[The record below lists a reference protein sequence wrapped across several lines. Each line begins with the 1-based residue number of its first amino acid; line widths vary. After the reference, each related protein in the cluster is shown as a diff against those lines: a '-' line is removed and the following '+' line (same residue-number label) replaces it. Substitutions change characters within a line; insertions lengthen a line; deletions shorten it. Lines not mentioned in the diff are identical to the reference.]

1 VSYHRAV
8 FSHAPVEGS
17 TVLTRGSRTLA
28 FAAAATILTIL
39 LAPAAGAQA
48 ADMLP
53 DLVAPEP
60 TSPAISVST
69 LADGQDHL
77 LVRFDGYIH
86 NVGAGP
92 LEIRGSNPV
101 NGVMTTTGQRIY
113 QTGGGFRDD
122 TSRHP
127 QIYFENNDAHNHWH
141 LKNAARFSLWNESG
155 TAEVATGAKV
165 GFCLQDVDHIDA
177 FGPSNRVYSSAATA
191 YCEQNSPGASSVYEG
206 ISRGWEDVYA
216 AKLPFQW
223 VDLSNV
229 VPGRYRIGESV
240 DPDNFVI
247 ESNEADNG
255 PTLAPDVI
263 TVPGYLAAS
272 GAVTAAH
279 AQPILLGA
287 VPYGSPGPYEFRIEA
302 APGHGTL
309 NAPAGASLGGNQVV
323 YAPTPG
329 FAGAD
334 SFTFSVRDT
343 STPFPVH
350 PSVGVVKVTVP
361 APLVPLKTL
370 QLLAKV
376 RFSRHGRFLVVRAQ
390 AKQTGLLKVQ
400 VKKRKR
406 RLGSCR
412 KQAQSGHRFRC
423 RIRLRKHASPR
434 RAKVVVSLLM
444 NGATTA
450 VNTFRVPRRLHRTQ
464 GNKAGH

>member
-1 VSYHRAV
+1 MTQRPRHLAVVAIAIVLVS
-8 FSHAPVEGS
+8 
-17 TVLTRGSRTLA
+17 
-28 FAAAATILTIL
+28 L
-39 LAPAAGAQA
+39 LLCVAAPAGA
-48 ADMLP
+48 ADLLP

-60 TSPAISVST
+60 TSPQVGTWT

-86 NVGAGP
+86 NVGAGA

-113 QTGGGFRDD
+113 QSGGGFRDD
-122 TSRHP
+122 NSRHP

-141 LKNAARFSLWNESG
+141 LRNAARFSVWNESG
-155 TAEVATGAKV
+155 TAEVAVGAKV
-165 GFCLQDVDHIDA
+165 GFCLQDVDHVDA
-177 FGPSNRVYSSAATA
+177 FGPGNRVYSSAATA
-191 YCEQNSPGASSVYEG
+191 YCEQGSPGASSVYEG

-223 VDLSNV
+223 VDLSDV
-229 VPGRYRIGESV
+229 APGRYRIGEAV

-255 PTLAPDVI
+255 PTLAPDPI
-263 TVPGYLAAS
+263 TVPGYVAAS

-279 AQPILLGA
+279 AQPIVLGA
-287 VPYGSPGPYEFRIEA
+287 VPYGSPGPYQFKIES

-309 NAPAGASLGGNQVV
+309 NAPAGAPLTGNQVV

-334 SFTFSVRDT
+334 KFTFSVRDT
-343 STPFPVH
+343 SSPYPIH
-350 PSVGVVKVTVP
+350 SSVGVVDVSVP
-361 APLVPLKTL
+361 PPLKPLSTL
-370 QLLAKV
+370 KLLTKL
-376 RFSRHGRFLVVRAQ
+376 RFTRHGRFLVVRAR
-390 AKQTGLLKVQ
+390 AKQTGVLKVQ
-400 VKKRKR
+400 LKKRKR
-406 RLGSCR
+406 RLGSCTR
-412 KQAQSGHRFRC
+412 QSRAGHRFRC
-423 RIRLRKHASPR
+423 RIKLRRHASPA

-450 VNTFRVPRRLHRTQ
+450 KETFRVPRRLHRS
-464 GNKAGH
+464 